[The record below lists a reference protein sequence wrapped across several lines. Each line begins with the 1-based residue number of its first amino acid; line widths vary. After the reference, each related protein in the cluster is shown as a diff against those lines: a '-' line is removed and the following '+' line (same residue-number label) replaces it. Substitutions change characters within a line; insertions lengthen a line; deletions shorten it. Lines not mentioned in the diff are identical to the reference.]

1 MANAQLQRQAT
12 EVVAVN
18 EECRLTGLTLY
29 KGNSSE
35 AVVLTAYVQAGFLVS
50 LPFGGGASY
59 DFVVDSG
66 ARLIKVQVKTGKL
79 EAGCVVYN
87 ARRHRGSKYD
97 AFRRYEDGEVDVFA
111 VWCPDT
117 RQLYAV
123 PAAHSSAVEGRLR
136 IAETKNCQAKKIKWA
151 RTFGWDEHIEG
162 LRGER
167 SAARGARFK
176 AELKP

>member
-1 MANAQLQRQAT
+1 M
-12 EVVAVN
+12 N
-18 EECRLTGLTLY
+18 EEYRLTGLTLY

-59 DFVVDSG
+59 DFIVDSG

-117 RQLYAV
+117 RQIYAV
-123 PAAHSSAVEGRLR
+123 PAAHSSGVEGRLR
-136 IAETKNCQAKKIKWA
+136 VAETKNCQEKKVRWA
-151 RTFGWDEHIEG
+151 RAFTWEG
-162 LRGER
+162 HVGSLRRER
-167 SAARGARFK
+167 LAALSAHV
-176 AELKP
+176 KPKS

>member
-1 MANAQLQRQAT
+1 M
-12 EVVAVN
+12 N
-18 EECRLTGLTLY
+18 EEYRLTGLTLY

-66 ARLIKVQVKTGKL
+66 ARLLKVQVKTGKL
-79 EAGCVVYN
+79 QAGCVVYN

-97 AFRRYEDGEVDVFA
+97 TFRRYEEGEVDLFA

-123 PAAHSSAVEGRLR
+123 PAADSAGVEGRLR
-136 IAETKNCQAKKIKWA
+136 LAETKNCQAKNIRWA
-151 RTFGWDEHIEG
+151 RAFSWQDHIESLRRERFAALDVRVKSG
-162 LRGER
+162 L
-167 SAARGARFK
+167 
-176 AELKP
+176 